1 LATWAGESLKADS
14 SGGHV
19 PHTIRAA
26 TLRGFEGLA
35 RSVGLPPL
43 RLLDAAGVPRA
54 ALTNPDIRISAAS
67 VRDLMGLC
75 GAAIEDFALRM
86 YEVRSPSDM
95 GPVALIARQQP
106 TLRATLEAL
115 NRNLALH
122 SDVTRVWI
130 DDDASYGAAVI
141 RLVQTWPTPGPE
153 RQTTEL
159 ALGQLMRTLR
169 GRLGPD
175 WQPLEV
181 WLTHGPP
188 LAMDTHHRILGTN
201 LCFHQPFNGVACTRL
216 DLDRP
221 DPAADPEMTRQI
233 QRYVDGLPNPAPAD
247 LPDQVL
253 GLAHALLPLGQC
265 TTEIVARQIGV
276 VPRTLQRQLAAS
288 GTRFIDIVQR
298 ARMTLC
304 QRYLEHDDRRLAE
317 VAQLLGFSAL
327 SAFSRW
333 HRIHYGGSPSDRRRA
348 ALPESLR

>member
-1 LATWAGESLKADS
+1 
-14 SGGHV
+14 V

-26 TLRGFEGLA
+26 TLTGFEGLA
-35 RSVGLPPL
+35 RSIGLTPL

-67 VRDLMGLC
+67 VRDLMELC
-75 GAAIEDFALRM
+75 GAATEDFALRM

-95 GPVALIARQQP
+95 GPVALVAREQP
-106 TLRATLEAL
+106 TLRATLKAL

-122 SDVTRVWI
+122 SDVTRLWI
-130 DDDASYGAAVI
+130 DDDASYGAAIV

-159 ALGQLMRTLR
+159 AMGQLMRTLR

-175 WQPLEV
+175 WQPLNV
-181 WLTHGPP
+181 WLAHGPP
-188 LAMDTHHRILGTN
+188 LVMDTHHRVLGTN
-201 LCFHQPFNGVACTRL
+201 LRFHQPFNGVTCTRM

-221 DPAADPEMTRQI
+221 NPAADPEMTRQI
-233 QRYVDGLPNPAPAD
+233 QRYVDGLSNPARAD
-247 LPDQVL
+247 LADQVL
-253 GLAHALLPLGQC
+253 GLAEALLPLGQC
-265 TTEIVARQIGV
+265 TIEIVARQIGV
-276 VPRTLQRQLAAS
+276 VPRTLQRRLAAG

-304 QRYLEHDDRRLAE
+304 HRYLEHDDRRLAE
-317 VAQLLGFSAL
+317 AAELLGFSAP

-333 HRIHYGGSPSDRRRA
+333 HRIQYGCSATDRRRA
-348 ALPESLR
+348 APPGSLR